1 MKYRCLVCDYIYDP
15 EKGDPDSGIEP
26 GTEFEDLPDD
36 WLCPVC
42 GVGKEQFA
50 PVTEEEEKALKEE
63 EKKALD
69 MFCYQC
75 SQTAKGTGCTVIGV
89 CGKQP
94 TVARL
99 QDNLLFAIKGISA
112 YLYHAREL
120 GYTDPEIDAF
130 LERGFYSTLT
140 NVNFDA
146 PDFIKLALEA
156 GEMNIKTMQLLKK
169 AHIETYGEPVPT
181 EVPIGA
187 KKGHAIIVTGHSMKT
202 LAELLKQTEGKG
214 INIYTHSEML
224 PAHGYPGLHKYPH
237 LVGQLGKAWFDQKK
251 TFAKYPAA
259 ILATSN
265 CVLLPTDEYK
275 DRLFTS
281 GVAMIPDTTHIED
294 YDFTPLIEKALS
306 LPELPEEPGETVLT
320 TGFGASTILSLKD
333 KIKEL
338 VEAGKIRRFF
348 LVGGCDSPL
357 PQAKY
362 YTEFVEKLP
371 EDTVVLTLACGKYRF
386 NDLDMGDIEGVP
398 RLIDLGQCNDAIV
411 GIDVVAALSEL
422 FGLEINELPLTI
434 VLSWMEQK
442 AAAILWSL
450 LSLDIKGMYIGPIL
464 PGWANEDIINYLVSN
479 YDLKPISDPEKDI
492 KEILG

>member
-36 WLCPVC
+36 WLCPIC

-50 PVTEEEEKALKEE
+50 PVTEEEEKTLKEE

-169 AHIETYGEPVPT
+169 AHIKTYGEPVPT
-181 EVPIGA
+181 EVPTGT
-187 KKGHAIIVTGHSMKT
+187 KKGHAIIVTGHSMKA

-224 PAHGYPGLHKYPH
+224 PAHGYPELHKYPH

-251 TFAKYPAA
+251 TFVKYPAA

-281 GVAMIPDTTHIED
+281 GVAMIPDTTHIDD

-320 TGFGASTILSLKD
+320 TGFGTSTILSLKD

-398 RLIDLGQCNDAIV
+398 RLIDIGQCNDAIV